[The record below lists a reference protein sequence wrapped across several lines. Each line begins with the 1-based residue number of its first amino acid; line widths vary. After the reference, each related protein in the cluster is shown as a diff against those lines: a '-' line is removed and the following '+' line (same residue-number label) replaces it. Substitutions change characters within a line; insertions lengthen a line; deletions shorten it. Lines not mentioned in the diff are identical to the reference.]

1 MVSLHHLDVVEPIFP
16 NMTRLSQ
23 MQNLKDEIQ
32 EKKRPM
38 QVLERRMI
46 GSIESSPNT
55 TNI

>member
-1 MVSLHHLDVVEPIFP
+1 
-16 NMTRLSQ
+16 

-32 EKKRPM
+32 EKKRQM

-55 TNI
+55 ANIMEMSQVEHTRCLEGCIG